1 MKRANSPLAD
11 CEAAKHDQR
20 MEKMTIRLISLV
32 EDGSYADA
40 RLEADASDIG
50 VRVSLEVRLR
60 VYAGTQ
66 YEDWKEEAYN
76 RALLVLDPA

>member
-1 MKRANSPLAD
+1 
-11 CEAAKHDQR
+11 

-32 EDGSYADA
+32 EDGRYANA
-40 RLEADASDIG
+40 RLEADASEIG
-50 VRVSLEVRLR
+50 VRISLEVRLR